1 MAEQSVTHHTFTIE
15 RRYPVPVSRVFT
27 SWRDPSTKRRW
38 FTGDDGE
45 HALDFQV
52 GGLET
57 VQSVGANGQRLAFES
72 RFLDIVDDQRIVYS
86 STLTADGT
94 LATASITS
102 VELRA
107 DGGATVLTLTESGV
121 FLDSRE
127 RPAWR
132 EQGTNDWLTRLGE
145 EFSPATD

>member
-1 MAEQSVTHHTFTIE
+1 MFAA
-15 RRYPVPVSRVFT
+15 
-27 SWRDPSTKRRW
+27 WRNPRTKRRW

-45 HALDFQV
+45 HALDFRV

-57 VQSVGANGQRLAFES
+57 IRSVGANGQRLAFES
-72 RFLDIVDDQRIVYS
+72 RFLDIVANRRIVYS
-86 STLTADGT
+86 STLSTDDA

-102 VELRA
+102 VELLA
-107 DGGATVLTLTESGV
+107 DGDATVLTLTESGV
-121 FLDSRE
+121 FLDGRE
-127 RPAWR
+127 RPSWR